1 MKQNWIGV
9 MLLLMCSMVSAQIMI
24 GPEVTGT
31 HAHFTHTYGGEI
43 DTSLS
48 NVFSDGI
55 RSGLNY
61 TGTSAGPFRSYWFT
75 FNRGIMEFDIES
87 TISGGSFPVPGQTSY
102 NWSATLDDLTVSDVT
117 VPGFEIGLDLFDMDD
132 SAQDGVLTSGDR
144 AERQFIERISST
156 VPAPGE
162 TFSIDVT
169 EALRHDLFGS
179 NPSTTSG
186 FILKPT
192 EATWYVR
199 SMVNWMDEPRIN
211 VHMPRRT
218 PTPTPTVGP
227 GEPTNTP
234 HPPTATLPPSWTPS
248 PTMTP
253 TATSTPNPGCNS
265 LGVML
270 WMPSHDYGP
279 GDACACRVEVCNPGP
294 DVYADVPL
302 FVILDVF
309 GEYYFWPDFSAY
321 DYEVIQTLGTQPLIY
336 QVLPLFQWPDGA
348 GTVTSGVRW
357 LAAITNPE
365 MTAVMGDMDTWEF
378 GWH

>member
-1 MKQNWIGV
+1 MKQKWIGA
-9 MLLLMCSMVSAQIMI
+9 MLLLMCRIASAQIMI

-31 HAHFTHTYGGEI
+31 HAQLTHTYGGEI

-48 NVFSDGI
+48 SVFSDGI
-55 RSGLNY
+55 RNGLNY

-75 FNRGIMEFDIES
+75 FNRGILEFDIEN
-87 TISGGSFPVPGQTSY
+87 TISGGSFPVPGLTSF
-102 NWSATLDDLTVSDVT
+102 NWSATLDDLTVTEVT
-117 VPGFEIGLDLFDMDD
+117 VPGFEIGIDLFDMDD
-132 SAQDGVLTSGDR
+132 SAQDGILTNGDR

-156 VPAPGE
+156 VPSPGQ

-186 FILKPT
+186 FIMKPT

-199 SMVNWMDEPRIN
+199 SLVNWMDEPRIN

-218 PTPTPTVGP
+218 PTP
-227 GEPTNTP
+227 
-234 HPPTATLPPSWTPS
+234 A
-248 PTMTP
+248 MTP

-265 LGVML
+265 LGVTL
-270 WMPSHDYGP
+270 WMPSHDFAP
-279 GDACACRVEVCNPGP
+279 GDSCACRVEVCNPGP
-294 DVYADVPL
+294 DVYSDIPL

-309 GEYYFWPDFSAY
+309 GVYYFWPDFSAY
-321 DYEVIQTLGTQPLIY
+321 DFVVIPTLDTQPLIY
-336 QVLPLFQWPDGA
+336 QVLALFQWPEGA

-357 LAAITNPE
+357 LAAMTNPE
-365 MTAVMGDMDTWEF
+365 MTAVMGEMDMWEF
-378 GWH
+378 GWHQ